1 MVAAQ
6 NAGRRNG
13 KQRNFRM
20 SRLFVVSNRLP
31 VSIEK
36 NDDEL
41 VVRQSSGGLV
51 SAIKGYFE
59 RPDVQA
65 ENFTEK
71 IWVGSV
77 DASEDLWLQA
87 QASGLFPGGFTIEG
101 ILPDKALYNDYYNGF
116 SNSTIWPLFHYFP
129 SLTYYKKDQFE
140 AYRTINEAF
149 AEKIIALYQP
159 GDVIWVHDYQLMLL
173 PHLLR
178 DRLPDAVIGFFLHI
192 PFPSYEIFRLLPT
205 KWKRAILHGMLG
217 ADMVGFHTHDYV
229 QHFIQSCK
237 MILKIENQFTTILY
251 RDRQLKCELF
261 PIGINYQKFRDAI
274 TDETTVAIAT
284 KLEEHFF
291 NQKLIFSVDRL
302 DYTKGLD
309 FRLDGYEEFLNKY
322 PEWKGK
328 VVFILNIVPSRD
340 VIPAY
345 MNRKA
350 RIEEKVSTINGKFS
364 SLHWQP
370 VIYRYNHLD
379 FPELCA
385 LYQVA
390 DAALITPLRDGMNLV
405 AKEYIASCIDKGVL
419 ILSELTGAANE
430 LSEAV
435 LVNPT
440 DVEEV
445 ADAID
450 TALNMHLIEQRS
462 RLSSMQ
468 RRIAEY
474 DVFKWINDFLSCM
487 METKAEQEA
496 LKTTLLKE
504 ENKQQILF
512 EYKKAKKRL
521 ILLDY
526 DGTLS
531 PLQKMPAMAAPDQ
544 ALLKLLN
551 DLTADAGNE
560 VVVISGRDAQTLDNW
575 LGGLPISLVAEHGAA
590 VKRKGEEW
598 KEQATMSAE
607 WKDRVRPLMQL
618 YVNRCAGSFIEEKK
632 STLAWHYRNTHP
644 ELGFSR
650 SRELRNSLLQLTANT
665 SLQIVDG
672 NKVLELRMIGV
683 DKGATALNMLKLIE
697 PDFVFCIGDDTTDED
712 MFRALQGKGHTVK
725 VGRGNTAAA
734 FTILSQNDVFPFLR
748 RLAGPVTEGV
758 AG

>member
-1 MVAAQ
+1 MGWKC
-6 NAGRRNG
+6 GRDR
-13 KQRNFRM
+13 R
-20 SRLFVVSNRLP
+20 
-31 VSIEK
+31 
-36 NDDEL
+36 
-41 VVRQSSGGLV
+41 
-51 SAIKGYFE
+51 
-59 RPDVQA
+59 DV
-65 ENFTEK
+65 
-71 IWVGSV
+71 
-77 DASEDLWLQA
+77 DRA
-87 QASGLFPGGFTIEG
+87 QASGGFPTSFTIEG
-101 ILPDKALYNDYYNGF
+101 VLPDKQLYDDYYNGF
-116 SNSTIWPLFHYFP
+116 SNSTVWPLFHYFP
-129 SLTYYKKDQFE
+129 SLTSFKKEHFD

-178 DRLPDAVIGFFLHI
+178 DRLPDATIGFFLHI

-237 MILKIENQFTTILY
+237 MILKVENQFTNIHY
-251 RDRQLKCELF
+251 RDRQLSASSF
-261 PIGINYQKFRDAI
+261 PSALIIKNSEMPSPMKPLLLLPP
-274 TDETTVAIAT
+274 

-302 DYTKGLD
+302 DYTKGLEY
-309 FRLDGYEEFLNKY
+309 RLDGYEEFLTKY
-322 PEWKGK
+322 PEWNGK
-328 VVFILNIVPSRD
+328 VVFILNIIPSRD

-345 MNRKA
+345 VKRKA
-350 RIEEKVSTINGKFS
+350 RIEERVSTINGRFS
-364 SLHWQP
+364 NLHWQP

-379 FPELCA
+379 FDELCA

-419 ILSELTGAANE
+419 ILSELAGAANE
-430 LSEAV
+430 LSEV
-435 LVNPT
+435 LLVNPT

-462 RLSSMQ
+462 RLSNMQ

-487 METKAEQEA
+487 METKADQEA
-496 LKTTLLKE
+496 LKVTLLKE
-504 ENKQQILF
+504 ETKQEIVQK
-512 EYKKAKKRL
+512 YKLAKKRF

-531 PLQKMPAMAAPDQ
+531 PLQKTPAMAAPNSE
-544 ALLKLLN
+544 LLKLLAE
-551 DLTADAGNE
+551 LTKDSRNE
-560 VVVISGRDAQTLDNW
+560 VVIISGRDAQTLDNW
-575 LGGLPISLVAEHGAA
+575 LGHLPLSLVAEHGAA
-590 VKRKGEEW
+590 VKHRGEDW

-607 WKDRVRPLMQL
+607 WKDKIRPLMQM
-618 YVNRCAGSFIEEKK
+618 YVKRCAGSFCEEKK

-644 ELGFSR
+644 DLGFSR
-650 SRELRNSLLQLTANT
+650 SRELRNNLLQLTANT
-665 SLQIVDG
+665 PLQIIDG
-672 NKVLELRMIGV
+672 NKVLEVRMIGV
-683 DKGATALNMLKLIE
+683 DKGATAMNMLKQIE

-712 MFRALQGKGHTVK
+712 MFKALQGKGYTIK
-725 VGRGNTAAA
+725 VGRGNTAAEY
-734 FTILSQNDVFPFLR
+734 TIVSQGDVVPFLR
-748 RLAGPVTEGV
+748 RLVGAAPQQSAVTQQKGQEQH
-758 AG
+758 